1 MLTYSTSGLPLMAS
15 VMPSIAAMAST
26 ALGIDTA
33 EEVRPSSVFSD
44 STLSTSVKGERPC
57 TRASL
62 GAELEVAAAMVQRSV
77 RGGDLGGWKP
87 WQLEAE
93 GGWERDALSW
103 AKSLGF
109 RVTDD

>member
-1 MLTYSTSGLPLMAS
+1 M
-15 VMPSIAAMAST
+15 
-26 ALGIDTA
+26 
-33 EEVRPSSVFSD
+33 
-44 STLSTSVKGERPC
+44 
-57 TRASL
+57 

-109 RVTDD
+109 RVTRRLRSNQSKESARNSNTANSGTRPNEYNVRGYAVLPVVDIRSLGLLCHAVGHQY